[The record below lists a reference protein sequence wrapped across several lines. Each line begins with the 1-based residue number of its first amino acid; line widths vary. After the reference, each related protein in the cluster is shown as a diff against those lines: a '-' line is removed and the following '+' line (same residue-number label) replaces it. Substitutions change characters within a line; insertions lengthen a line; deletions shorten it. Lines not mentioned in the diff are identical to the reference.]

1 MSSGGGSPEA
11 PKGAPDSYYE
21 QLESAGQQEEQMKEE
36 LFNFYKTGSFKG
48 YDRSWMDVDNAVE
61 RAPSYSNLQ
70 LAKTAA
76 GMEMVEP
83 TLNLAKAQTQAQ
95 QSLVQPQTDWKREQL
110 QQSRPLLSQYYQEAG
125 NVDEDAW
132 ADRAQA
138 DVAQQ
143 FANQR
148 KQIGQNLTRTGAAPG
163 GGRMAAIN
171 ADMATEQ
178 AKATAGAKTSA
189 RRKAKQTRFSRLSD
203 AVRGVA

>member
-21 QLESAGQQEEQMKEE
+21 QLESAGQQEEQMKQE
-36 LFNFYKTGSFKG
+36 LFNFYKTGSFG
-48 YDRSWMDVDNAVE
+48 GAGSED
-61 RAPSYSNLQ
+61 APSYSSLEQ
-70 LAKTAA
+70 AKTEA